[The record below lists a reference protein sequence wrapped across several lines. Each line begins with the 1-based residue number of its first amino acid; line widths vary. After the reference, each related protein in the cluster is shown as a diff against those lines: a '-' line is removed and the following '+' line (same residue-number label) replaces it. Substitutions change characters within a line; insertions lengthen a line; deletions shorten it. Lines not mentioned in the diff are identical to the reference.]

1 MCRLAIS
8 LARNTG
14 LRIGGIRMQVPI
26 LIRDV
31 QPAANAK
38 VSSGDSQAVP

>member
-8 LARNTG
+8 LARKTG

-26 LIRDV
+26 VIREV
-31 QPAANAK
+31 QPAAKAR